1 MNTLKVQKRDM
12 AKKAKE
18 LRREGFVTGTVF
30 GKELNGSIPVVIEK
44 KEAERIHR
52 ECVKGSQLY
61 VELDGKKYDVLLK
74 EVDYDA
80 MKRQILEMDFQ
91 ALVKGEKVHSVA
103 EIVLHNKE
111 KVMGGIL
118 EQLLEEL
125 AYKATPE
132 NLVERID
139 IDCTGWKI
147 GDVIKVSDL
156 EIAKN
161 DKIDITTHMDSVVA
175 SVLAPKNAEPEA
187 TETAADDAQ
196 AKA

>member
-18 LRREGFVTGTVF
+18 LRREGFVTGTLF
-30 GKELNGSIPVVIEK
+30 GKELNGSIPIIIEK

-52 ECVKGSQLY
+52 ECFKGSQLF
-61 VELDGKKYDVLLK
+61 VDLDGKKYDVLLK

-80 MKRQILEMDFQ
+80 MKRQILELDFQ

-111 KVMGGIL
+111 KVVGGIL
-118 EQLLEEL
+118 EQLLEEV

-132 NLVERID
+132 HLVERID
-139 IDCTGWKI
+139 LDCSDWKI

-161 DKIDITTHMDSVVA
+161 NQIDITTHLDSVVA

-187 TETAADDAQ
+187 ETTEEATE

>member
-18 LRREGFVTGTVF
+18 LRREGFVTGTLF
-30 GKELNGSIPVVIEK
+30 GKELNGSIPVIIEK

-52 ECVKGSQLY
+52 ECFKGSQRF

-80 MKRQILEMDFQ
+80 MKRQILELDFQ

-111 KVMGGIL
+111 KVVGGIL
-118 EQLLEEL
+118 EQLLEEV

-132 NLVERID
+132 HLVERID
-139 IDCTGWKI
+139 LDCSNWKI

-161 DKIDITTHMDSVVA
+161 DQIDITTHLDSVVA

-187 TETAADDAQ
+187 ETTEEATE

>member
-1 MNTLKVQKRDM
+1 MKR
-12 AKKAKE
+12 K
-18 LRREGFVTGTVF
+18 L
-30 GKELNGSIPVVIEK
+30 IER

-52 ECVKGSQLY
+52 ECFKGSQLF

-80 MKRQILEMDFQ
+80 MKRQLLEMDFQ

-118 EQLLEEL
+118 EQMLEEL

-139 IDCTGWKI
+139 LDCTGWKV

-161 DKIDITTHMDSVVA
+161 DKIEITTHMDSVVA
-175 SVLAPKNAEPEA
+175 NVLAPKNAEPEA
-187 TETAADDAQ
+187 EAAEDTE

>member
-18 LRREGFVTGTVF
+18 LRREGFVTGTLY
-30 GKELNGSIPVVIEK
+30 GKELNGSIPIIIEK

-52 ECVKGSQLY
+52 ECFKGSQLF

-80 MKRQILEMDFQ
+80 MKRQILELDFQ

-111 KVMGGIL
+111 KVVGGIL
-118 EQLLEEL
+118 EQLLEEV

-132 NLVERID
+132 HLVERID
-139 IDCTGWKI
+139 LDCSDWKI

-161 DKIDITTHMDSVVA
+161 DQIDITTHLDSVVA
-175 SVLAPKNAEPEA
+175 SVLAPKNTEPEA
-187 TETAADDAQ
+187 ETTEEATE

>member
-1 MNTLKVQKRDM
+1 MNTLTVQKRDM

-18 LRREGFVTGTVF
+18 LRREGYVTGTLF
-30 GKELNGSIPVVIEK
+30 GKELNGSIPVIIEK

-52 ECVKGSQLY
+52 ECFKGSQLF

-80 MKRQILEMDFQ
+80 MKRQLLEMDFQ

-118 EQLLEEL
+118 EQMLEEL

-139 IDCTGWKI
+139 LDCTGWKV

-161 DKIDITTHMDSVVA
+161 DKIEITTHMDSVVA
-175 SVLAPKNAEPEA
+175 NVLAPKNAEPEA
-187 TETAADDAQ
+187 EAAEDTE